1 VSSAKYTDSIALPP
15 LSKDATE
22 WDRRLHQALWDQFR
36 INMGRVTAIERT
48 LGMAP
53 AQGGWVNR
61 NLTVQ
66 GATPTYTVLLD
77 DYFLLANRG
86 GTMTYVLPPAVESQ
100 GRELY
105 FRTYTNNAVVSASA
119 NVVGLAGGPP
129 GTAICIAT
137 AGSWALLVS
146 DGVNW
151 LISAAGIIGG
161 TGAAGP
167 PGATGPTGATGAGV
181 TGATGRTGAT
191 GSTGPSGGVT
201 GATGATGLLGPT
213 GPGGGLTGG
222 TGATGA
228 TGSTGV
234 GVAGATGA
242 TGAGTAG
249 ATGATGAGNTGVT
262 GATGGTGAVGG
273 TGATGAGIAGATG
286 GTGGTGSVG
295 NTGVTGA
302 TGAGLAGATG
312 GTGATGVGLAGATGV
327 TGATGAGQTGATGV
341 VGPTGVAGNTG
352 ATGAGVTGATGRT
365 GSTGAT
371 GGTGNTGATGAGNTG
386 ATGNTGVAGNTGST
400 GAGIAGN
407 TGVTGATG
415 SGNTGP
421 TGATGAGTA
430 GATGST
436 GSIGATGVT
445 GATGAGGGL
454 TATYVGYGSAGNL
467 LSGAASLVY
476 TVSGTNVRLANIY
489 SLNGITDVGA
499 ENASAGATAYAQ
511 VYAGNAASYLC
522 LIKYGTAFAASGLN
536 VANQGALYN
545 TGGQL
550 LISNGAAADM
560 VFATVGTEKF
570 RIYDTKGIG
579 IRSTAAAFNLKV
591 WTRQAYTVDTS
602 SLELAVDNG
611 GDRYFYLGGTN
622 LSITGGGTVAIQN
635 VPGGSSTVNIPGSG
649 TLVLN
654 PMTTQGDMIVATAGG
669 VPSRLGYPNIGNV
682 LLGISGGMQWQVP
695 PWMNHRGL
703 WNASTQYVF
712 NDVVF
717 YGGVQSVAGP
727 GAVPVGTVP
736 TNLNY
741 WYILADRPAYG
752 QVADAATINWDV
764 GLLPTGWL
772 SLGGNRTMAMPTN
785 MVAGK
790 TYLLLIVPNNFT
802 LTWAAAYRFPNG
814 LKPQLS
820 SGANM
825 TDGISFFCDGSQMFG
840 VMQPAFA

>member
-1 VSSAKYTDSIALPP
+1 VNVVEQVTLPV
-15 LSKDATE
+15 LSDKATE
-22 WDRRLHQALWDQFR
+22 WDRQLYYGLWDQLKK
-36 INMGRVTAIERT
+36 NIERISALEQT
-48 LGMAP
+48 LGTTPRTAGWINRQET
-53 AQGGWVNR
+53 AQ
-61 NLTVQ
+61 T
-66 GATPTYTVLLD
+66 GATYTVTLD
-77 DYFLLANRG
+77 DYFLIAYRAG
-86 GTMTYVLPPAVESQ
+86 GV
-100 GRELY
+100 
-105 FRTYTNNAVVSASA
+105 TYTLPDATESEGRVLVIRTLTNDITRSAI
-119 NVVGLAGGPP
+119 NDVVGLAGGAA
-129 GTAICIAT
+129 GNAITVAT
-137 AGSWALLVS
+137 AGSWALMVS
-146 DGVNW
+146 NGVYW
-151 LISAAGIIGG
+151 HISAAGIIGG

-167 PGATGPTGATGAGV
+167 PGATGATGATGAGV

-191 GSTGPSGGVT
+191 GSTGPSGGVTGATGATGAGSTGVT

-295 NTGVTGA
+295 NTGATGA

-352 ATGAGVTGATGRT
+352 ATGAGVTGATG
-365 GSTGAT
+365 S
-371 GGTGNTGATGAGNTG
+371 GTTGATGA
-386 ATGNTGVAGNTGST
+386 TGV
-400 GAGIAGN
+400 
-407 TGVTGATG
+407 
-415 SGNTGP
+415 
-421 TGATGAGTA
+421 GTA

-436 GSIGATGVT
+436 GSVGPTGVT
-445 GATGAGGGL
+445 GATGAGAGL

-467 LSGAASLVY
+467 LTGAASLVY
-476 TVSGTNVRLANIY
+476 TVSGTNVRLANTY

-499 ENASAGATAYAQ
+499 DNASTGATAYGQ
-511 VYAGNAASYLC
+511 VYAGNATSYLC

-635 VPGGSSTVNIPGSG
+635 IPGGSQTVNIPGSG

-654 PMTTQGDMIVATAGG
+654 PMTTQGDMIVAGASGAPT
-669 VPSRLGYPNIGNV
+669 RLGYPNIGNV

-717 YGGVQSVAGP
+717 YGGVLSVGGP
-727 GAVPVGTVP
+727 GAIPVGTVP
-736 TNLNY
+736 TNLSY

-752 QVADAATINWDV
+752 QIADAATIAWDV
-764 GLLPTGWL
+764 GLFPTGWVQIA
-772 SLGGNRTMAMPTN
+772 GNRTMGTPTN

-790 TYLLLIVPNNFT
+790 TYLLLVVQGTGAPWNI
-802 LTWAAAYRFPNG
+802 TWPGLFKFPNG

-820 SGANM
+820 SGVNV

-840 VMQPAFA
+840 VMQPAFG